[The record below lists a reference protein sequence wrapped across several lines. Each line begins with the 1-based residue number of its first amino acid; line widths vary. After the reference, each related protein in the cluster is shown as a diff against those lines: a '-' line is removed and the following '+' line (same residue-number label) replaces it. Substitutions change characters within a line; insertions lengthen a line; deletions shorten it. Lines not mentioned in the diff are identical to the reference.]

1 MIMHMSIK
9 NTLKMAFKSI
19 LSNKMRTFL
28 TMLGIIIGVFSV
40 IVMVSIGQGATAQV
54 TESVQG
60 MGSNL
65 LTLNIRDRST
75 KFDKDNLED
84 IEKLIGIDL
93 ASPNVSLNGTVK
105 YGLDS
110 QEAMAISGV
119 DEDYKEIQ
127 GQTVEY
133 GRFISPIDVDYR
145 NKVAVIGYETWE
157 NLFAGLNPL
166 QEEISIN
173 GEKYKVVGV
182 LSEKESTLMGS
193 SNDII
198 IIPYTTAM
206 RQFRTNTIN
215 TLTIQGES
223 PELVDTALENLEKY
237 LLEIYED
244 EDSYNIFNQEELLS
258 TLDEIT
264 GTLTLMLAGIA
275 GISLLVGGIGIM
287 NIMLVTVSE
296 RTREI
301 GIRKAIGARRSNI
314 LAQFLIESSVISSV
328 GGIVGIILGMFV
340 NKILSTSLGIS
351 TVVNIQVILIA
362 FGFSLIV
369 GIFFGIYPANK
380 ASKLKPVDALRY
392 E

>member
-1 MIMHMSIK
+1 MSIK

-93 ASPNVSLNGTVK
+93 ASPNVSLNGTIK

-110 QEAMAISGV
+110 QESMAISGV

-127 GQTVEY
+127 GQTVEF

-193 SNDII
+193 SNDIV

-223 PELVDTALENLEKY
+223 PELVDTALGNLEKY

>member
-1 MIMHMSIK
+1 MHMSIK

>member
-1 MIMHMSIK
+1 MHMSIK

-75 KFDKDNLED
+75 KFDKDNLQD
-84 IEKLIGIDL
+84 VEKLIGIDL
-93 ASPNVSLNGTVK
+93 ASPNVSLSGTVK
-105 YGLDS
+105 YGFDS
-110 QEAMAISGV
+110 QESMSISGV

-127 GQTVEY
+127 GQTVEF

-157 NLFAGLNPL
+157 NLFAGLNPI

-193 SNDII
+193 SNDIV

-215 TLTIQGES
+215 TITIQGES

-328 GGIVGIILGMFV
+328 GGIVGIILGMLV
-340 NKILSTSLGIS
+340 NKILSSSLGIS
-351 TVVNIQVILIA
+351 TVVNIQVVLIA

>member
-93 ASPNVSLNGTVK
+93 ASPNVSLNGTIK

-110 QEAMAISGV
+110 QESMAISGV

-127 GQTVEY
+127 GQTVEF

-145 NKVAVIGYETWE
+145 NKVTVIGYETWE

-223 PELVDTALENLEKY
+223 PELVDTALGNLEKY

>member
-1 MIMHMSIK
+1 MHLSVK

-19 LSNKMRTFL
+19 LANKMRTFL

-40 IVMVSIGQGATAQV
+40 IVMVSVGQGATAEV

-65 LTLNIRDRST
+65 LTLNIRDRT
-75 KFDKDNLED
+75 EDFDKSNLKEIENLVGVD
-84 IEKLIGIDL
+84 I
-93 ASPNVSLNGTVK
+93 ASPNIYSSVTVK
-105 YGLDS
+105 YGLENES
-110 QEAMAISGV
+110 GMTISGV

-127 GQTVEY
+127 GYAMAT

-145 NKVAVIGYETWE
+145 NKVAVLGYDTWE
-157 NLFAGLNPL
+157 SLFGEFNPID
-166 QEEISIN
+166 EEIYID
-173 GEKYKVVGV
+173 GEEYTVVGV
-182 LSEKESTLMGS
+182 LDEKESSIGGS
-193 SNDII
+193 SNELV
-198 IIPYTTAM
+198 IIPYTTSM
-206 RQFRTNTIN
+206 RQFKTSTI
-215 TLTIQGES
+215 TTITIQGES
-223 PELVDTALENLEKY
+223 SELVDTAVDNIENY
-237 LLEIYED
+237 LLKIYDD

-287 NIMLVTVSE
+287 NIMLVTVTE

-301 GIRKAIGARRSNI
+301 GIRKAIGAKRSNI
-314 LAQFLIESSVISSV
+314 LTQFLIESSVISSV
-328 GGIVGIILGMFV
+328 GGIVGIILG
-340 NKILSTSLGIS
+340 I
-351 TVVNIQVILIA
+351 VVNNVLSSSIGITTVMNLQVVLIA
-362 FGFSLIV
+362 FGFSLVV

>member
-1 MIMHMSIK
+1 MSIK

-110 QEAMAISGV
+110 QESMSISGV

-127 GQTVEY
+127 GQTVEF

>member
-1 MIMHMSIK
+1 MNMSIK

-65 LTLNIRDRST
+65 LTLNVRDRSE
-75 KFDKDNLED
+75 KFDKANVED
-84 IEKLIGIDL
+84 IENLLGVNV
-93 ASPNVSLNGTVK
+93 ASPNITLGGTVK
-105 YGLDS
+105 YGLES
-110 QEAMAISGV
+110 SENISISGV
-119 DEDYKEIQ
+119 DEDYKNIQ
-127 GQTVEY
+127 GLTIAA
-133 GRFISPIDVDYR
+133 GRFLSPIDIDYR
-145 NKVAVIGYETWE
+145 NKVAVVGYETWG
-157 NLFAGLNPL
+157 NLFAGFNPL
-166 QEEISIN
+166 NEEISIN

-193 SNDII
+193 SNNVI
-198 IIPYTTAM
+198 IIPFTTAM
-206 RQFRTNTIN
+206 RHFSTNTIN
-215 TLTIQGES
+215 NVTIQGES
-223 PELVDTALENLEKY
+223 PELVNTAVENIEKY
-237 LLEIYED
+237 MLGIYED
-244 EDSYNIFNQEELLS
+244 EDSFTIFNQEELLS
-258 TLDEIT
+258 TLGEIT

-287 NIMLVTVSE
+287 NIMLVTVTE

-301 GIRKAIGARRSNI
+301 GIRKAIGAKRSNI

-328 GGIVGIILGMFV
+328 GGIVGIILGIIV
-340 NKILSTSLGIS
+340 NNVLSSSIGI
-351 TVVNIQVILIA
+351 TTIMNLQVVLIA

>member
-93 ASPNVSLNGTVK
+93 ASPNVSLNGTIK

-110 QEAMAISGV
+110 QESMAISGV

-193 SNDII
+193 SNDIV

>member
-1 MIMHMSIK
+1 MHMSIK

-110 QEAMAISGV
+110 QESMAISGV

-127 GQTVEY
+127 GQTVEF

-193 SNDII
+193 SNDIV

-215 TLTIQGES
+215 TLTIQGEG
-223 PELVDTALENLEKY
+223 PELVDTALGNLEKY

>member
-1 MIMHMSIK
+1 MHMSIK

-93 ASPNVSLNGTVK
+93 ASPNVYLNGTVK

>member
-110 QEAMAISGV
+110 QESMSISGV

-127 GQTVEY
+127 GQTVEF

-193 SNDII
+193 SNDIV

-328 GGIVGIILGMFV
+328 GGIVGIILGMLV
-340 NKILSTSLGIS
+340 NKILSSSLGIS

>member
-1 MIMHMSIK
+1 MHMSIK

-93 ASPNVSLNGTVK
+93 ASPNVSLNGTIK

-110 QEAMAISGV
+110 QESMAISGV

-127 GQTVEY
+127 GQTVEF

>member
-1 MIMHMSIK
+1 MSIK

-328 GGIVGIILGMFV
+328 GGIVGIILGMLV
-340 NKILSTSLGIS
+340 NKILSSSLGIS
-351 TVVNIQVILIA
+351 TVVNIQVVLIA

>member
-1 MIMHMSIK
+1 MHMSIK

-110 QEAMAISGV
+110 QESMAISGV

-127 GQTVEY
+127 GQTVEF

>member
-1 MIMHMSIK
+1 MHLSVK

-19 LSNKMRTFL
+19 LANKMRTFL

-40 IVMVSIGQGATAQV
+40 IVMVSVGQGATAEV

-65 LTLNIRDRST
+65 LTLNIRDRT
-75 KFDKDNLED
+75 EDFDKSNLKEIENLVGVD
-84 IEKLIGIDL
+84 I
-93 ASPNVSLNGTVK
+93 ASPNIYSSVTVK
-105 YGLDS
+105 YGLENES
-110 QEAMAISGV
+110 GMTISGV

-127 GQTVEY
+127 GYAMAT

-145 NKVAVIGYETWE
+145 NKVAVLGYDTWE
-157 NLFAGLNPL
+157 SLFGEFNPID
-166 QEEISIN
+166 EEIYID
-173 GEKYKVVGV
+173 GEEYTVVGV
-182 LSEKESTLMGS
+182 LDEKESSIGGS
-193 SNDII
+193 SNELV
-198 IIPYTTAM
+198 IIPYTTSM
-206 RQFRTNTIN
+206 RQFKTSTI
-215 TLTIQGES
+215 TTITIQGES
-223 PELVDTALENLEKY
+223 SELVDTAVDNIENY
-237 LLEIYED
+237 LLKIYDD

-287 NIMLVTVSE
+287 NIMLVTVTE

-301 GIRKAIGARRSNI
+301 GIRKAIGAKRSNI
-314 LAQFLIESSVISSV
+314 RTQFLTESSVISSV
-328 GGIVGIILGMFV
+328 GGIVGIILG
-340 NKILSTSLGIS
+340 I
-351 TVVNIQVILIA
+351 VVNNVLSSSIGITTVMNLQVVLIA
-362 FGFSLIV
+362 FGFSLVV

>member
-1 MIMHMSIK
+1 MSIK

-93 ASPNVSLNGTVK
+93 ASPNVSLSGTVK

-110 QEAMAISGV
+110 EESMSISGV

-127 GQTVEY
+127 GQTVEF

-193 SNDII
+193 SNDIV

-223 PELVDTALENLEKY
+223 PELVDTALENLERY

-244 EDSYNIFNQEELLS
+244 EISYNIFNQEELLS

-328 GGIVGIILGMFV
+328 GGIVGIILGMLV
-340 NKILSTSLGIS
+340 NKILSSSLGIS
-351 TVVNIQVILIA
+351 TVVNIQVVLIA

>member
-1 MIMHMSIK
+1 MNMSIK

-65 LTLNIRDRST
+65 LTLNVRDGSE
-75 KFDKDNLED
+75 KFDKTNVED
-84 IEKLIGIDL
+84 IENLIGVNV
-93 ASPNVSLNGTVK
+93 ASPNITLGGNVK
-105 YGLDS
+105 YGLESDEGIS
-110 QEAMAISGV
+110 ISGV
-119 DEDYKEIQ
+119 DQDYKDIQ
-127 GQTVEY
+127 GLTIAA
-133 GRFISPIDVDYR
+133 GRFLSPIDIDYR
-145 NKVAVIGYETWE
+145 NKVAVVGYETWE
-157 NLFAGLNPL
+157 NLFAGFSPLN
-166 QEEISIN
+166 EEISIN

-193 SNDII
+193 SNNVI

-206 RQFRTNTIN
+206 RQFRKNTIN
-215 TLTIQGES
+215 NVTIQGES
-223 PELVDTALENLEKY
+223 PELVDTAVENIEKY
-237 LLEIYED
+237 MLEIYED
-244 EDSYNIFNQEELLS
+244 EESFNIFNQEELLS
-258 TLDEIT
+258 TLGEIT

-287 NIMLVTVSE
+287 NIMLVTVTE

-301 GIRKAIGARRSNI
+301 GIRKAIGAKRSNI
-314 LAQFLIESSVISSV
+314 LTQFLIESSVISSV
-328 GGIVGIILGMFV
+328 GGIVGIILGILV
-340 NKILSTSLGIS
+340 NNILSSSLGIN
-351 TVVNIQVILIA
+351 TVINLEVVLIA

>member
-1 MIMHMSIK
+1 MSIK

-19 LSNKMRTFL
+19 FANKMRTFL

-40 IVMVSIGQGATAQV
+40 IVMVSVGQGATAEV

-65 LTLNIRDRST
+65 LTLNIRDRT
-75 KFDKDNLED
+75 EDFDKSNLKEIENLEGVD
-84 IEKLIGIDL
+84 I
-93 ASPNVSLNGTVK
+93 ASPNISSSVTVK
-105 YGLDS
+105 YGLENESDMS
-110 QEAMAISGV
+110 ISGV

-127 GQTVEY
+127 GYSMAT
-133 GRFISPIDVDYR
+133 GRFINPIDVDFR
-145 NKVAVIGYETWE
+145 NKVAVLGYETWE
-157 NLFAGLNPL
+157 SLFGEFSPVG
-166 QEEISIN
+166 EEIYID
-173 GEKYKVVGV
+173 GEQYTVVGV
-182 LSEKESTLMGS
+182 LDEKESSIGGS
-193 SNDII
+193 SNELV

-206 RQFRTNTIN
+206 RQFKTSTIS
-215 TLTIQGES
+215 TITIQGES
-223 PELVDTALENLEKY
+223 AELVDTAVDNIEKY
-237 LLEIYED
+237 LLEIYDD

-301 GIRKAIGARRSNI
+301 GIRKAIGAKRSNI
-314 LAQFLIESSVISSV
+314 LTQFLIESSVISSV
-328 GGIVGIILGMFV
+328 GGIVGIILGILV
-340 NKILSTSLGIS
+340 NNILSTSLGIN
-351 TVVNIQVILIA
+351 TVVNLQVILIA

>member
-1 MIMHMSIK
+1 MHMSIK

-93 ASPNVSLNGTVK
+93 ASPNVSLNGTIK

-110 QEAMAISGV
+110 QESMAISGV

-127 GQTVEY
+127 GQTVEF

-258 TLDEIT
+258 TLYEIT

-328 GGIVGIILGMFV
+328 GGIVGIMLGMFV

>member
-1 MIMHMSIK
+1 MSIK

-93 ASPNVSLNGTVK
+93 ASPNVSLNGTIK

-110 QEAMAISGV
+110 QESMAISGV

-127 GQTVEY
+127 GQTVEF

-193 SNDII
+193 SNDIV

>member
-1 MIMHMSIK
+1 MNMSIK

-40 IVMVSIGQGATAQV
+40 IVMVSIGQGATVQV

-65 LTLNIRDRST
+65 LTLNVRDRSE
-75 KFDKDNLED
+75 KFDKNNLED
-84 IEKLIGIDL
+84 IEALIGVKM
-93 ASPNVSLNGTVK
+93 ASPDITLGGTVK
-105 YGLDS
+105 YGLES
-110 QEAMAISGV
+110 QENIPISGV

-127 GQTVEY
+127 GNLMAY

-145 NKVAVIGYETWE
+145 NKVVVIGYETWE
-157 NLFAGLNPL
+157 NLFVGFNPL
-166 QEEISIN
+166 NEEISIN

-193 SNDII
+193 SNDVV

-206 RQFRTNTIN
+206 RQFKTNTIN
-215 TLTIQGES
+215 NVTIQGES
-223 PELVDTALENLEKY
+223 PELVNTAVENIEKY
-237 LLEIYED
+237 MLGIYED
-244 EDSYNIFNQEELLS
+244 EESFNIFNQEELLS

-301 GIRKAIGARRSNI
+301 GIRKAIGAKRSNI
-314 LAQFLIESSVISSV
+314 LTQFLIESSVISSV
-328 GGIVGIILGMFV
+328 GGIVGIVLGILV
-340 NKILSTSLGIS
+340 NNILNTSLGIN
-351 TVVNIQVILIA
+351 TVMNLQVILIA

>member
-1 MIMHMSIK
+1 MSIK

-75 KFDKDNLED
+75 KFDKDNLQD

-93 ASPNVSLNGTVK
+93 ASPNLSLNGTVK

-110 QEAMAISGV
+110 QESMAISGV

-127 GQTVEY
+127 GQTVEF

-145 NKVAVIGYETWE
+145 NKVTVIGYETWE

-193 SNDII
+193 SNDIV

-328 GGIVGIILGMFV
+328 GGIVGIILGMLV
-340 NKILSTSLGIS
+340 NKILSSSLGIS

>member
-1 MIMHMSIK
+1 MHMSIK

-110 QEAMAISGV
+110 QESMSISGV

-193 SNDII
+193 SNDIV

-328 GGIVGIILGMFV
+328 GGIVGIILGMLV
-340 NKILSTSLGIS
+340 NKILSSSLGIS

>member
-1 MIMHMSIK
+1 MHMSIK

-193 SNDII
+193 SNDIV

>member
-110 QEAMAISGV
+110 QESMAISGV

-127 GQTVEY
+127 GQTVEF

-215 TLTIQGES
+215 TFTIQGES

>member
-1 MIMHMSIK
+1 MSIK

-110 QEAMAISGV
+110 QESMSISGV

-127 GQTVEY
+127 GQTVEF

-193 SNDII
+193 SNDIV

>member
-1 MIMHMSIK
+1 
-9 NTLKMAFKSI
+9 
-19 LSNKMRTFL
+19 
-28 TMLGIIIGVFSV
+28 
-40 IVMVSIGQGATAQV
+40 
-54 TESVQG
+54 
-60 MGSNL
+60 
-65 LTLNIRDRST
+65 
-75 KFDKDNLED
+75 
-84 IEKLIGIDL
+84 
-93 ASPNVSLNGTVK
+93 
-105 YGLDS
+105 
-110 QEAMAISGV
+110 
-119 DEDYKEIQ
+119 
-127 GQTVEY
+127 
-133 GRFISPIDVDYR
+133 
-145 NKVAVIGYETWE
+145 
-157 NLFAGLNPL
+157 
-166 QEEISIN
+166 
-173 GEKYKVVGV
+173 
-182 LSEKESTLMGS
+182 MGS
-193 SNDII
+193 SNDIV

>member
-1 MIMHMSIK
+1 
-9 NTLKMAFKSI
+9 
-19 LSNKMRTFL
+19 MRTFL

-193 SNDII
+193 SNDIV